1 MSKSKPITRAKNVF
15 APVPEVAPI
24 SAYTIT
30 YGSPGVNIAGS
41 VYVAKP
47 KTGGDLVWSPDP
59 TQELIFY
66 FGHCIDTLES
76 LIGSLHGVERARV
89 EVLIGTYRNVIMLAQ
104 AGGQ

>member
-1 MSKSKPITRAKNVF
+1 MSKSKPLTRAKNVL
-15 APVPEVAPI
+15 APVPEVAPTG
-24 SAYTIT
+24 AYTIT

-47 KTGGDLVWSPDP
+47 KTSPGP

-76 LIGSLHGVERARV
+76 VIGNMHGIERARV

>member
-1 MSKSKPITRAKNVF
+1 MKPRAKNVA
-15 APVPEVAPI
+15 APAPEVAP
-24 SAYTIT
+24 TIT
-30 YGSPGVNIAGS
+30 YAITYSPPA
-41 VYVAKP
+41 A
-47 KTGGDLVWSPDP
+47 

-76 LIGSLHGVERARV
+76 VVGSMHGIERARV